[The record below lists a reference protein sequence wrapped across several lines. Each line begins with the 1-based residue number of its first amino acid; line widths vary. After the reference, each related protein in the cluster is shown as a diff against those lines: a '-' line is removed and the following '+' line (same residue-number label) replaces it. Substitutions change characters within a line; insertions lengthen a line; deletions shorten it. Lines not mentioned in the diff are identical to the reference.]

1 MVPKS
6 QRDKMRTTLPS
17 EDNEGMT
24 VDKRLQ
30 EGDVRHSETQSK
42 RLLKP
47 RVRVI
52 KGKRTARALIKE
64 WFEKKIGIFEAT

>member
-6 QRDKMRTTLPS
+6 QRDKMRTLPS

-30 EGDVRHSETQSK
+30 EDDVQHAETQSK

-52 KGKRTARALIKE
+52 KGKRTASTLIKK
-64 WFEKKIGIFEAT
+64 WFEKKVWIFEAT

>member
-1 MVPKS
+1 
-6 QRDKMRTTLPS
+6 MRTTLPS

-30 EGDVRHSETQSK
+30 EDDVQHAETQSK

-52 KGKRTARALIKE
+52 KGKRTARTLIKK
-64 WFEKKIGIFEAT
+64 WFEKKVWIFEAT